1 MTGFENSSSALRTP
15 PAALRVTLPGASSA
29 PPPSSSDELNGILGE
44 RRLLRGLS
52 RLQRALALAGV
63 LALGALLVISHTRK
77 NLSLAAAARGSSG
90 GGGARGG
97 GGSDIAPP
105 FPLYALYFQ
114 PPLLAS
120 LMLWLWAGC
129 VAWFEASGTRYDACF
144 SPQDRR
150 RLPRSEALARGAFLI
165 FVLVF

>member
-1 MTGFENSSSALRTP
+1 M
-15 PAALRVTLPGASSA
+15 AA
-29 PPPSSSDELNGILGE
+29 
-44 RRLLRGLS
+44 
-52 RLQRALALAGV
+52 
-63 LALGALLVISHTRK
+63 
-77 NLSLAAAARGSSG
+77 
-90 GGGARGG
+90 
-97 GGSDIAPP
+97 P

-150 RLPRSEALARGAFLI
+150 RLPRSEALARGESF
-165 FVLVF
+165 FFFS